1 MDLVKFFTNK
11 KSSSSQSLTNHS
23 DTNRGSSIIEN
34 RITGSFT
41 SDFPYDIQ
49 KRQLGFLLTL
59 GGLVWGATLFG
70 YLQSSKV
77 AELESSIE
85 DFSFRQDKII
95 HLMSTQN
102 EQISVNRDHIK
113 HLAKILHEVLRV
125 IQTNAN
131 AIKLEAGTIYIRH
144 LCSQLRVLM
153 NKYLSIIQ
161 AASMQRLATNAITA
175 LGATEALKEIK
186 TLANKKGLEPVINNI
201 GHLFQL
207 PCSFSVTK
215 FGLRLCIH
223 LPLFAKH
230 NVLELHRFLA
240 PPIQLTSSV
249 SGVIHSDKHLL
260 ALGRDLTN
268 TRIFTEVSE
277 LQLSLCLNINSVKIC
292 PHAGQVLHREP
303 FGTCLYHL
311 FYSMHR
317 EALKTCRVFLK
328 KPQDSAVPISKTD
341 FLTYTAEPATYR
353 ILCQGNGTKLEGLQ
367 LHGIQTINVPLG
379 CVAELPSFLLS
390 PMQDYYFTEEPRSFQ
405 WTLPPQNLW
414 SSNMTETQLNKA
426 YRAIEDDVGFP
437 SITPVDISI
446 IKKLHSPWHFFHPP
460 SLISLAVCGFL
471 LVVFIIL
478 LVLICKAY
486 RNDSKNNI
494 PASCPNPGIELYPL
508 LNNAPK
514 QG

>member
-11 KSSSSQSLTNHS
+11 ESSSYQSLNNHS
-23 DTNRGSSIIEN
+23 GTDGGSKIIEN

-41 SDFPYDIQ
+41 SDFQHDIQ
-49 KRQLGFLLTL
+49 KRQLGFLLAL
-59 GGLVWGATLFG
+59 GGLVGGATLFG
-70 YLQSSKV
+70 YLQSTKV

-230 NVLELHRFLA
+230 NVLELFRFLA
-240 PPIQLTSSV
+240 PPFQLTSSV

-260 ALGRDLTN
+260 ALGRDLSN

-277 LQLSLCLNINSVKIC
+277 L
-292 PHAGQVLHREP
+292 
-303 FGTCLYHL
+303 
-311 FYSMHR
+311 
-317 EALKTCRVFLK
+317 
-328 KPQDSAVPISKTD
+328 
-341 FLTYTAEPATYR
+341 
-353 ILCQGNGTKLEGLQ
+353 
-367 LHGIQTINVPLG
+367 
-379 CVAELPSFLLS
+379 
-390 PMQDYYFTEEPRSFQ
+390 
-405 WTLPPQNLW
+405 
-414 SSNMTETQLNKA
+414 
-426 YRAIEDDVGFP
+426 
-437 SITPVDISI
+437 
-446 IKKLHSPWHFFHPP
+446 
-460 SLISLAVCGFL
+460 
-471 LVVFIIL
+471 
-478 LVLICKAY
+478 
-486 RNDSKNNI
+486 
-494 PASCPNPGIELYPL
+494 
-508 LNNAPK
+508 
-514 QG
+514 